1 LNTEIDNEV
10 DEMSAFRAWCRRA
23 GNYHAVETIDRWHK
37 MSPRQR
43 AEILLMLR
51 RDGRIEK
58 HGTGAHS

>member
-1 LNTEIDNEV
+1 
-10 DEMSAFRAWCRRA
+10 MSAFRAWCRRA